1 MNSQIAIPQELLEFV
16 KSLASETRMSIL
28 LLFLDGQERT
38 VNQVTEAIGLGQPTT
53 SEHLAVMKR
62 SGVLTS
68 EKRGKEVYYRP
79 NRLQIAQQLEYLS
92 SLLKR
97 CCVE

>member
-1 MNSQIAIPQELLEFV
+1 MNSQLAIPQDLLEFV

-38 VNQVTEAIGLGQPTT
+38 VSQVTEAIGLGQPTT
-53 SEHLAVMKR
+53 SEQLAVMKR

-79 NRLQIAQQLEYLS
+79 NRLEIARQLEYLS
-92 SLLKR
+92 SLLKQ

>member
-1 MNSQIAIPQELLEFV
+1 MNSQVTLSQDLVEFV
-16 KSLASETRMSIL
+16 KSLASESRMSIL

-38 VNQVTEAIGLGQPTT
+38 VSQITEAVGLGQPTV

-79 NRLQIAQQLEYLS
+79 NRLQIARQLEYLS
-92 SLLKR
+92 SLLKQ